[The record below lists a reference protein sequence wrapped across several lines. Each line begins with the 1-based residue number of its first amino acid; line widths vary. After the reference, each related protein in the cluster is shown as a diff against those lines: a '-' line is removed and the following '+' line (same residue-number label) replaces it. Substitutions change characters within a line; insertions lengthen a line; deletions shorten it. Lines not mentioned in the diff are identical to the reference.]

1 MVEILNGDS
10 LSGLL
15 TTTGFFVM
23 LIVGRH
29 VRIRQVRKRRE
40 DARQFTVRCG

>member
-1 MVEILNGDS
+1 MIEIIDGDP

-15 TTTGFFVM
+15 TTIGFFVA

-29 VRIRQVRKRRE
+29 VRIRQVRRKRE
-40 DARQFTVRCG
+40 DTS

>member
-1 MVEILNGDS
+1 MVEIINGDP

-15 TTTGFFVM
+15 TTIGFFVM

-40 DARQFTVRCG
+40 DTR

>member
-1 MVEILNGDS
+1 MVEIINGDP

-15 TTTGFFVM
+15 TTVGFFIALV
-23 LIVGRH
+23 IGRR

-40 DARQFTVRCG
+40 DA

>member
-1 MVEILNGDS
+1 MLELINGDP

-15 TTTGFFVM
+15 TTLGFFAA
-23 LIVGRH
+23 LLLGRR

-40 DARQFTVRCG
+40 DTR

>member
-1 MVEILNGDS
+1 MVEIINGDP

-15 TTTGFFVM
+15 TTIAFFVM

-29 VRIRQVRKRRE
+29 VGIRQVRKRRE
-40 DARQFTVRCG
+40 DTS